1 MPVPVPQQYQA
12 SVAAA
17 AQRYGVS
24 PDLIAAVIQ
33 HESGFQNTVNP
44 ASGAFGLGQFLPS
57 TGLTYGITPQSSA
70 DAQIN
75 ATAHYLSD
83 LTNQFNGD
91 ATKAVAAY
99 FVGPGNVS
107 AAVGRAGSNW
117 ISVVNAGKD
126 ATNQQVQQYVET
138 ILGTIKA
145 GGGAVETSAQ
155 IAQQAPPNAVAGAA
169 DAVGNVIN
177 APFKAWQSVTDF
189 LQAVQRNIPRVLLT
203 LLGLGLVAAGTF
215 LYFGGETDVAAVAKK
230 VPVPV

>member
-33 HESGFQNTVNP
+33 HESGFQPGQVNP
-44 ASGAFGLGQFLPS
+44 SSGAFGLGQFLPS

-107 AAVGRAGSNW
+107 AAVGRAGSDW

-145 GGGAVETSAQ
+145 GGGAVETPAQ

-169 DAVGNVIN
+169 DAVGNVLHS
-177 APFKAWQSVTDF
+177 WQSVTDF
-189 LQAVQRNIPRVLLT
+189 LQSLQRNIPRVLLT